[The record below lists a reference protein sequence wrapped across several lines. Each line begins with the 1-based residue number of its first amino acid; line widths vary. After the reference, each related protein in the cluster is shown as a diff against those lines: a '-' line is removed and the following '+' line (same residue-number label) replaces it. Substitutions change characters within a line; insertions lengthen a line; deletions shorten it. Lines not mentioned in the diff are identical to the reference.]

1 MWLFSNKEI
10 RSALSSVLDGFSKK
24 VIIIPFSFLVFYT
37 LVSVWLLSE
46 VGMWDLSQVKNTVV
60 WFFGVAAVSFF
71 RLNKIADDTDY
82 FKNAVKDNLK
92 ISCFFSFWSRSIRSI

>member
-1 MWLFSNKEI
+1 LFNNREIAVAVWLLFLVMWLFSNKEI

-46 VGMWDLSQVKNTVV
+46 VGMWDLSQVKNTVCGFSA
-60 WFFGVAAVSFF
+60 WRQYLFFVLT
-71 RLNKIADDTDY
+71 R
-82 FKNAVKDNLK
+82 
-92 ISCFFSFWSRSIRSI
+92 